1 MFTVLVVCTGNV
13 NRSAL
18 GAVLLER
25 WAEWYLP
32 EPVAAGVRVTSA
44 GLGAPVGARMGRRS
58 RVIAEALGAD
68 SSVHRAAQI
77 SEEAIRRADL
87 VLVASAQQRDDVL
100 GQVPGALHS
109 TFTIREAGRI
119 AASLPESSAP
129 ESVEALRSRVE
140 AIAQGRGGSGERGD
154 DDIIDPQGKD
164 DEAYRLMVRQE
175 VPALAR
181 LAQALF
187 GMPPAEVV
195 AYDAAAEAGEFSFA
209 KGAGAASGETD
220 AVYPPDGRTGVTMAT
235 DAATGGPSPRRR
247 GRREA

>member
-1 MFTVLVVCTGNV
+1 VFTVLVVCTGNV

-18 GAVLLER
+18 GAVLLKR

-32 EPVAAGVRVTSA
+32 QPVAAGVRVTSA

-129 ESVEALRSRVE
+129 ESVDALRSRVE
-140 AIAQGRGGSGERGD
+140 AIAQGRGSGERGD
-154 DDIIDPQGKD
+154 DDIVDPQGKD
-164 DEAYRLMVRQE
+164 DEAYRFMVRQE

-181 LAQALF
+181 LAHALF

-195 AYDAAAEAGEFSFA
+195 AYDAAAEAGEFSFV
-209 KGAGAASGETD
+209 KGAASGEVD
-220 AVYPPDGRTGVTMAT
+220 AAYPPDGRTGVAMTT
-235 DAATGGPSPRRR
+235 DAATGGPSTRRR

>member
-1 MFTVLVVCTGNV
+1 MSPDVFTVLVVCTGNV

-18 GAVLLER
+18 GATLLER

-44 GLGAPVGARMGRRS
+44 GLGAPVGTPMGRRA

-68 SSVHRAAQI
+68 GSLHRAEQI
-77 SEEAIRRADL
+77 TEQAIRDADL
-87 VLVASAQQRDDVL
+87 VLVSSARQRDDVL
-100 GQVPGALHS
+100 GQVPGALHT

-119 AASLPESSAP
+119 AAALPESSAP
-129 ESVEALRSRVE
+129 DSVEALRAQVE
-140 AIAQGRGGSGERGD
+140 AIAQHRGSGERGD
-154 DDIIDPQGKD
+154 EDIVDPQGKD
-164 DEAYRLMVRQE
+164 DEAYRLMARQE

-181 LAQALF
+181 IAHTLF

-195 AYDAAAEAGEFSFA
+195 AYDAVAEAAAFA
-209 KGAGAASGETD
+209 FTKDDVLDSSTD
-220 AVYPPDGRTGVTMAT
+220 TRTR
-235 DAATGGPSPRRR
+235 PR

>member
-68 SSVHRAAQI
+68 SSAHRAAQI

-119 AASLPESSAP
+119 AATLPESGAP
-129 ESVEALRSRVE
+129 DSLETLRARVD
-140 AIAQGRGGSGERGD
+140 AIRQGRGSGERGD
-154 DDIIDPQGKD
+154 DDIVDPQGKD

-181 LAQALF
+181 LAHALF

-195 AYDAAAEAGEFSFA
+195 AYDAAAEAGGFSFA
-209 KGAGAASGETD
+209 KDAASGEVD
-220 AVYPPDGRTGVTMAT
+220 AAYPPDGRSAAGADRAAT
-235 DAATGGPSPRRR
+235 DAATGGPSTRRR

>member
-25 WAEWYLP
+25 WAGWYLP
-32 EPVAAGVRVTSA
+32 EPVAAGVLVTSA

-58 RVIAEALGAD
+58 RVIAEALGAE

-119 AASLPESSAP
+119 AASLPEASAP
-129 ESVEALRSRVE
+129 ESIEELRSRVE
-140 AIAQGRGGSGERGD
+140 AITQGRGSGERGD
-154 DDIIDPQGKD
+154 DDIVDPQGKD

-181 LAQALF
+181 LAHALF
-187 GMPPAEVV
+187 GMPPAEVM

-209 KGAGAASGETD
+209 KGAASGEVD
-220 AVYPPDGRTGVTMAT
+220 AAYPPDGRAAGADRAAT
-235 DAATGGPSPRRR
+235 DAAADSPSTRRR

>member
-32 EPVAAGVRVTSA
+32 EPLAENVRVTSA
-44 GLGAPVGARMGRRS
+44 GLGAPVGARMGRRA
-58 RVIAEALGAD
+58 RVIADALGAE
-68 SSVHRAAQI
+68 SSLHRAAQI
-77 SEEAIRRADL
+77 SEDAIRRADL
-87 VLVASAQQRDDVL
+87 VLVASAQQREDVL
-100 GQVPGALHS
+100 GQVPAALHS

-119 AASLPESSAP
+119 VAAMPESVAP
-129 ESVEALRSRVE
+129 ESVETLRARVE
-140 AIAQGRGGSGERGD
+140 AMAQGRGSGERGE
-154 DDIIDPQGKD
+154 DDIVDPQGKD

-181 LAQALF
+181 LANMLF
-187 GMPPAEVV
+187 GMPPAEVR

-209 KGAGAASGETD
+209 KGAASGEVD
-220 AVYPPDGRTGVTMAT
+220 AAYPPGDRVGTGTPGSSADVPT
-235 DAATGGPSPRRR
+235 RRR